1 MLMYTTLLAR
11 GGGYSP
17 IKYTLLL
24 MNIGCVESI
33 AAGLVVGGWN
43 SSKLVLTDLIQG
55 NYLFSLKVGNILI
68 FSARLCMD

>member
-17 IKYTLLL
+17 IKYTLL

-43 SSKLVLTDLIQG
+43 SSKLVLTNLIQG